1 MAETIDFKL
10 LDKRTFDRYLTNGQL
25 DEKAWERHLK
35 SLPDLAE
42 RAAVIETT
50 IEEEELEDDVEEP
63 AGA

>member
-1 MAETIDFKL
+1 MAETIDLKL